1 MKGNN
6 NVSQI
11 SNRTITAEKEMTL
24 PSFFYLINLQHSLT
38 VNKAISNSTL
48 HPQNQVNKQPAD
60 SRSYNTSHYASV
72 GNTAGGIL
80 TNGRVALADAKCQT
94 EKYSCKTSSVSLF
107 FFVKSFIHFAEWLAL
122 TVTRSKTLCMN
133 NEFNGDGLQLAV
145 NSYVDS
151 SLHSFL

>member
-24 PSFFYLINLQHSLT
+24 PSFFYLINLLHSLT

-94 EKYSCKTSSVSLF
+94 EKYSCKTSSVSQEPPIF
-107 FFVKSFIHFAEWLAL
+107 FLLRVSFILLSGWSSQWRAPKHCTWI
-122 TVTRSKTLCMN
+122 MN
-133 NEFNGDGLQLAV
+133 LMAMAY
-145 NSYVDS
+145 S
-151 SLHSFL
+151 